1 MNRSAKSYPRSQTFD
16 STQTLVSHEE
26 QSGIQNKKTDEGIKI
41 MGSPSVASELDL
53 GPQKNNGQSSL
64 RQTLKQRG
72 STNTQIEPRLL
83 PCPLLKVLSANDQL
97 ISRTSCVV
105 YVKKSHLVV
114 RWKMLATVG
123 SSPKHTYYEGL
134 SKWHKPLV
142 YKERGR
148 RGSNPQPP
156 AWQAGALTSWA
167 TSPTLFRVVV
177 SISFRSPLEFVSTGI

>member
-1 MNRSAKSYPRSQTFD
+1 MNRPAKSYPRSQTFD
-16 STQTLVSHEE
+16 STQTPVSHKER
-26 QSGIQNKKTDEGIKI
+26 SGIQNKKTDEGIKI
-41 MGSPSVASELDL
+41 MGSPSVASELDW

-64 RQTLKQRG
+64 RQTLKQSG

-83 PCPLLKVLSANDQL
+83 PCPLLKVLSANDKL

-134 SKWHKPLV
+134 SK
-142 YKERGR
+142 
-148 RGSNPQPP
+148 
-156 AWQAGALTSWA
+156 
-167 TSPTLFRVVV
+167 
-177 SISFRSPLEFVSTGI
+177 

>member
-64 RQTLKQRG
+64 RQTLKKMG

-105 YVKKSHLVV
+105 YVKKSHLVI
-114 RWKMLATVG
+114 RWKMLAVVA
-123 SSPKHTYYEGL
+123 SSPNHTYYEGL
-134 SKWHKPLV
+134 SK
-142 YKERGR
+142 
-148 RGSNPQPP
+148 
-156 AWQAGALTSWA
+156 
-167 TSPTLFRVVV
+167 
-177 SISFRSPLEFVSTGI
+177 

>member
-16 STQTLVSHEE
+16 LTQTLVSHKER
-26 QSGIQNKKTDEGIKI
+26 SGIQNKKTDEGIKI

-64 RQTLKQRG
+64 LQTLKKMG
-72 STNTQIEPRLL
+72 LTYTPMEPRLL

-114 RWKMLATVG
+114 RWKMLAVAA
-123 SSPKHTYYEGL
+123 SSPKHTCCKGL
-134 SKWHKPLV
+134 SK
-142 YKERGR
+142 
-148 RGSNPQPP
+148 
-156 AWQAGALTSWA
+156 
-167 TSPTLFRVVV
+167 
-177 SISFRSPLEFVSTGI
+177 

>member
-1 MNRSAKSYPRSQTFD
+1 MYPIKNGPLCKTRKRKTLMNRSAKSYPRSQTFD

-134 SKWHKPLV
+134 SK
-142 YKERGR
+142 
-148 RGSNPQPP
+148 
-156 AWQAGALTSWA
+156 
-167 TSPTLFRVVV
+167 
-177 SISFRSPLEFVSTGI
+177 